1 MANHKKE
8 EAEQKLFIEMYNY
21 QQKAVEVPEAMHQSN
36 TPLDKMKKNDL
47 SHLVCFG
54 SHLFDANL
62 AFSSILNKKIGE
74 IQDYYTENLQNL
86 VEDESLRILEKPPDS
101 IPLPDVP
108 SLEEILLEVERKAGM
123 QTALSLVASAKPGD
137 ITFLEAISNSA
148 REKLRQFEGA
158 EEAKE
163 EEKREED

>member
-1 MANHKKE
+1 
-8 EAEQKLFIEMYNY
+8 
-21 QQKAVEVPEAMHQSN
+21 
-36 TPLDKMKKNDL
+36 
-47 SHLVCFG
+47 LVCFG